1 MSSTVTSTT
10 FFLDLIETIDI
21 NGVKQQAVKKMTKNL
36 VTDYN
41 HRILTL
47 AANSTSTLITL
58 GAGNEGGQATADDI
72 QYIRVSNLDDE
83 TSIRLIIELT
93 DGANGSFHLEIP
105 ALQSHLVSTKQ
116 AVIVP
121 NEGAFGDYGTISK
134 LKAVTPVGSTVDVE
148 LFLISK

>member
-10 FFLDLIETIDI
+10 FYLDLIETIDI
-21 NGVKQQAVKKMTKNL
+21 NGVKQQAVKKVTKNL

-58 GAGNEGGQATADDI
+58 GAGNEGGQASANDI

-93 DGANGSFHLEIP
+93 DGANGSFHIEIP

-121 NEGAFGDYGTISK
+121 NAGNFAAYGSISK
-134 LKAVTPVGSTVDVE
+134 LKAVTPAGSTIDVE